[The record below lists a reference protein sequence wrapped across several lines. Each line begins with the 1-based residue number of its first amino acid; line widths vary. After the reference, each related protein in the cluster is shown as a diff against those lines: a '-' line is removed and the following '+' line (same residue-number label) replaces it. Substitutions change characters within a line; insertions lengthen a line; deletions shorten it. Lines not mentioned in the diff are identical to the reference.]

1 MWEDVEMDF
10 FRKNFIHLTNFFNY
24 ILEHLMCIL
33 IILTILIL
41 SGILLINLP
50 INNPENIETQQILIF
65 GVSLENWGIWYTA
78 IGLIIGA
85 VWSIY
90 QFSKNKIL
98 KQQEKASE
106 IAQDF
111 ATNLIEKLGIISDVL
126 LTNKEFKSM
135 ISKIKSSQKL
145 HQFTTLEMSEILKDS
160 NCYEKCYR
168 IIHSKRT
175 QKRYNA
181 LLNKRYNEFEKNR
194 FESYFP
200 LLIENTLNHLEAI
213 CINIS
218 SQAAGSQFIYD
229 SLHQS
234 FLNTV
239 EVLSIKISSINHNNI
254 DKYFINVIQ
263 VYNMWNEQRTKDI
276 KKFKKTKLKIDKL
289 ENKVNKE
296 IFDLLNKKTKTV

>member
-1 MWEDVEMDF
+1 MNY
-10 FRKNFIHLTNFFNY
+10 FRKNFIHLSNFFNY
-24 ILEHLMCIL
+24 VMEHLICIIL
-33 IILTILIL
+33 ILFILIL
-41 SGILLINLP
+41 SGVLLVHLP
-50 INNPENIETQQILIF
+50 INNPENVETQQILIF
-65 GVSLENWGIWYTA
+65 GVSLENWGVWYTA

-90 QFSKNKIL
+90 QFSKNKVL

-126 LTNKEFKSM
+126 LANQEFKIM
-135 ISKIKSSQKL
+135 VSKVKSSKKL
-145 HQFTTLEMSEILKDS
+145 HQFTTIEMSEILKDDH
-160 NCYEKCYR
+160 CYEKCYQ

-175 QKRYNA
+175 QKRYNT

-200 LLIENTLNHLEAI
+200 LLLENTLNRLEAS

-276 KKFKKTKLKIDKL
+276 KKFNKTKQKVSKL
-289 ENKVNKE
+289 ENKVSKE
-296 IFDLLNKKTKTV
+296 IFNLLNKKTKTV

>member
-1 MWEDVEMDF
+1 
-10 FRKNFIHLTNFFNY
+10 
-24 ILEHLMCIL
+24 
-33 IILTILIL
+33 
-41 SGILLINLP
+41 
-50 INNPENIETQQILIF
+50 
-65 GVSLENWGIWYTA
+65 
-78 IGLIIGA
+78 
-85 VWSIY
+85 
-90 QFSKNKIL
+90 
-98 KQQEKASE
+98 
-106 IAQDF
+106 
-111 ATNLIEKLGIISDVL
+111 
-126 LTNKEFKSM
+126 M

-254 DKYFINVIQ
+254 DKNFINVIQ